1 MKIPR
6 DLSGRSLARM
16 LVREFGYRLVHERGR
31 HLVLQT
37 DLPTSHRIAI
47 PDNENLR
54 IGTLNNIIT
63 AVARHKHMTKDDILL
78 VVLQRH
84 DPRVQGDGY
93 PHVLQG
99 STPPWRR
106 AEVVCPFP
114 ADPSGS

>member
-6 DLSGRSLARM
+6 NPSGRFLVQV
-16 LVREFGYRLVHERGR
+16 LVRELGYRLVHERGS
-31 HLVLQT
+31 HLALQT

-106 AEVVCPFP
+106 AEVVCPFS